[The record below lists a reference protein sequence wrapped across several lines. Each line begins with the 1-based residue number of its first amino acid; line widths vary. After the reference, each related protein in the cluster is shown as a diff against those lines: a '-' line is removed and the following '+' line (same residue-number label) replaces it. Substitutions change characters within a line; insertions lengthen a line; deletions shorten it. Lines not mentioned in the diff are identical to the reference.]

1 MVDIGIVSLSACSG
15 CQVALLDHK
24 EILAKIL
31 PEIRY
36 ATTILDEREL
46 PKLDYCLVEG
56 AVRTKEDLEKLKEA
70 RSKSKILVGL
80 GSCASYGGIQALG
93 NLHTAAKVIEVVSQ
107 QSDNPFT
114 EAPDL
119 IPRVEAID
127 KFVEVDFYVPGCPP
141 SESVLNHAL
150 PYVLSGKEP
159 ELTKEHRHPVC
170 AECGRKIEHRE
181 FEGFKGI
188 TTPDP
193 EICLLSQG
201 YICLGSVTRS
211 GCSAQCPDTNIPC
224 SGCRGPTDSVLT
236 KPTHTVLRDFVR
248 RVSHFSGRPE
258 EEVLEE
264 IKALPWRFFP
274 FTFASEAMKRKP
286 YSKIVELQA
295 PVRKEE
301 MNYE

>member
-15 CQVALLDHK
+15 CQIALLDHK

-36 ATTILDEREL
+36 ATTIYDQREL
-46 PKLDYCLVEG
+46 PELDFCLVEG
-56 AVRTKEDLEKLKEA
+56 AVRTVEDLERLREA
-70 RSKSKILVGL
+70 REKSKVLVSL
-80 GSCASYGGIQALG
+80 GSCSTYGGIQALG
-93 NLHTAAKVIEVVSQ
+93 NLHTAAEVIQTVSQ
-107 QSDNPFT
+107 QIENPFT
-114 EAPDL
+114 DAPCL

-127 KFVEVDFYVPGCPP
+127 KFIEVEFYVPGCPP

-170 AECGRKIEHRE
+170 AECGRKIEHRD
-181 FEGFKGI
+181 FHGFKGI
-188 TTPDP
+188 TTPDA

-211 GCSAQCPDTNIPC
+211 GCSSQCPDTNIPC

-248 RVSHFSGRPE
+248 RVSHFSGKSE
-258 EEVLEE
+258 QEVLEE
-264 IKALPWRFFP
+264 ITSLPWRFFP
-274 FTFASEAMKRKP
+274 FTFGSEAMKRKP
-286 YSKIVELQA
+286 YSKVVELQA

>member
-36 ATTILDEREL
+36 ATTILDEREV
-46 PKLDYCLVEG
+46 PELDYCLVEG
-56 AVRTKEDLEKLKEA
+56 AVRTKEDLERLREA
-70 RSKSKILVGL
+70 RKKSKILVGL
-80 GSCASYGGIQALG
+80 GSCATYGGIQALG
-93 NLHTAAKVIEVVSQ
+93 NLHTSANIIEIVSQ
-107 QSDNPFT
+107 QSENPFT
-114 EAPDL
+114 ETPPL

-127 KFVEVDFYVPGCPP
+127 KFVQVDFYVPGCPP

-170 AECGRKIEHRE
+170 AECGRKIEHRK
-181 FEGFKGI
+181 FSGFRGI
-188 TTPDP
+188 NTPDA

-201 YICLGSVTRS
+201 YICLGSVTRG
-211 GCSAQCPDTNIPC
+211 GCSSQCPDTNIPC
-224 SGCRGPTDSVLT
+224 SGCRGPTDGVLT
-236 KPTHTVLRDFVR
+236 KPTHNVLRDFVR
-248 RVSHFSGRPE
+248 RVSHFSGRNE
-258 EEVLEE
+258 AEVLEE

-286 YSKIVELQA
+286 YSKIVEMQA